1 MMVKVAILYVV
12 LSNEPYLQLIVVL
25 VKDENDK

>member
-1 MMVKVAILYVV
+1 MMVKVAIVYVV
-12 LSNEPYLQLIVVL
+12 INNEPYLQLIVVL

>member
-12 LSNEPYLQLIVVL
+12 ISNEPYLQFIVVL

>member
-1 MMVKVAILYVV
+1 MMVKVAIVYVV
-12 LSNEPYLQLIVVL
+12 INNEPYLQLIVVF